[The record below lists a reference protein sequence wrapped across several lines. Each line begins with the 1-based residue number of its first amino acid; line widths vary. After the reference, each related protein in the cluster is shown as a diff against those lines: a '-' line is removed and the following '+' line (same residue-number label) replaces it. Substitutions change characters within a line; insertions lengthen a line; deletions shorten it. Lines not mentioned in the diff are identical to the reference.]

1 MRTRLESG
9 IRSRQAQ
16 HGAAL
21 MIMVIVMVTGL
32 TTLVVRSLSI
42 VDIRN
47 ERQAKTSTALAQA
60 KDALIGYAIT
70 YGDTHIGE
78 VHGYLPCPDIDG
90 KDISGNPAEG
100 SAKANCGN
108 KNVSQIGRLPW
119 RTLNLAPLRDGDS
132 ECLWYA
138 VSGTYKNNPQ
148 TGLMNWDNNGQFQ
161 VYAADGTRLDSNN
174 NQIVAVIFA
183 PGMARD
189 GQNRSNSGAPICG
202 GNYNAPAYLDSNTT
216 HGINNASVSTVA
228 SAVSRFVQ
236 GENDGAVN
244 DRMVFITRQE
254 LWSAMLKRSDFT
266 QRLKDMTRV
275 VAECLASYGR
285 NNSNPDNYS
294 LPWPAPISLSDYA
307 VNDNYN
313 DDDNRYAG
321 RVPHQI
327 YTSKID
333 SANDMSG
340 YRLMTS
346 GNGLNCPHYDATPS
360 GELERLY
367 PWWNN
372 WKDHLF
378 YALSEE
384 YRPRIYDTGS
394 CFGDC
399 VWLRNNGHRYAA
411 IVLFAGSAL
420 SGQDRAS
427 TSTGNT
433 ERGQL
438 GKYLE
443 GLNLS
448 SYPNYGGNHEYEAG
462 NPTSS
467 FNDILYCIDTGSSL
481 DVEECPSS

>member
-1 MRTRLESG
+1 MRTRPESA
-9 IRSRQAQ
+9 IRSRRAQ
-16 HGAAL
+16 RGAAL

-32 TTLVVRSLSI
+32 TTLLVRSLSS

-47 ERQAKTSTALAQA
+47 ERQTKTSAALAQA

-90 KDISGNPAEG
+90 SSGEG
-100 SAKANCGN
+100 SSESPTCGLQ
-108 KNVSQIGRLPW
+108 NVSQIGRLPW
-119 RTLNLAPLRDGDS
+119 RTLGLGPLRDGNS

-138 VSGTYKNNPQ
+138 VSGTYKSSPK
-148 TGLMNWDNNGQFQ
+148 TGLMNWDTNGQFQ

-183 PGMARD
+183 PGTARD
-189 GQNRSNSGAPICG
+189 GQNRSGSGAPICG
-202 GNYNAPAYLDSNTT
+202 GNYNAPAYLDSNTA
-216 HGINNASVSTVA
+216 HSINNASVSTVA
-228 SAVSRFVQ
+228 STVSKFIQ
-236 GENDGAVN
+236 GENDGQVN
-244 DRMVFITRQE
+244 DRMVFITRLD
-254 LWSAMLKRSDFT
+254 LWNAMLKRSDFV
-266 QRLKDMTRV
+266 QRLKDMTRA
-275 VAECLASYGR
+275 VAGCLASYGR
-285 NNSNPDNYS
+285 NNDNPDNYS
-294 LPWPAPISLSDYA
+294 LPWPAPLSLSDYA
-307 VNDNYN
+307 INDNYN
-313 DDDNRYAG
+313 DDDHTYAG
-321 RVPHQI
+321 RVPHQV
-327 YTSKID
+327 YTSKND
-333 SANDMSG
+333 SDNDMSG

-346 GNGLNCPHYDATPS
+346 GNGLNCPHFDATPS
-360 GELERLY
+360 NELERLY
-367 PWWNN
+367 PWWDN

-384 YRPRIYDTGS
+384 YRPRTYDTGS
-394 CFGDC
+394 CVGDC

-427 TSTGNT
+427 TSTNNT

-448 SYPNYGGNHEYEAG
+448 SYPNYGGDNEYEAG

-467 FNDILYCIDTGSSL
+467 FNDILYCINTGSSL
-481 DVEECPSS
+481 NVEECPLS

>member
-1 MRTRLESG
+1 
-9 IRSRQAQ
+9 
-16 HGAAL
+16 
-21 MIMVIVMVTGL
+21 MIMLVVMVTGL
-32 TTLVVRSLSI
+32 TALLVRSLSTA
-42 VDIRN
+42 DIRN
-47 ERQAKTSTALAQA
+47 ERQAKASAALAHA

-70 YGDTHIGE
+70 YGDIHVDQ

-90 KDISGNPAEG
+90 SNGEG
-100 SAKANCGN
+100 SAQLSCGI
-108 KNVSQIGRLPW
+108 KDVSQIGRLPW
-119 RTLNLAPLRDGDS
+119 RTLGLGPLRDGDS

-148 TGLMNWDNNGQFQ
+148 TGLMNWDTNGQFRA
-161 VYAADGTRLDSNN
+161 YAADGTRLDSDY
-174 NQIVAVIFA
+174 NQVVAVIFA
-183 PGMARD
+183 PGVAQD
-189 GQNRSNSGAPICG
+189 GQDRSGNVAPICG
-202 GNYNAPAYLDSNTT
+202 GNYSAAAYLDANTT
-216 HGINNASVSTVA
+216 HSINNASISTVA
-228 SAVSRFVQ
+228 SAVSKFIQ
-236 GENDGAVN
+236 GENDGEVN
-244 DRMVFITRQE
+244 DRMVFITRQD
-254 LWSAMLKRSDFT
+254 LWNAMLKRSDFT
-266 QRLKDMTRV
+266 QKLKDMTRV

-285 NNSNPDNYS
+285 NNDNPDNYS
-294 LPWPAPISLSDYA
+294 LPWPAPLSLGEYA

-313 DDDNRYAG
+313 DDDNIYAG

-327 YTSKID
+327 YTSKYD
-333 SANDMSG
+333 SINDMSG

-346 GNGLNCPHYDATPS
+346 NGLNCPHYDATPS
-360 GELERLY
+360 NELERLY
-367 PWWNN
+367 PWWYN

-384 YRPRIYDTGS
+384 YRPRTDDTGS
-394 CFGDC
+394 CGDC

-427 TSTGNT
+427 TSTSNT

-448 SYPNYGGNHEYEAG
+448 SYPNYGGNNEYETG
-462 NPTSS
+462 DTTGS

-481 DVEECPSS
+481 DVVECPQS

>member
-1 MRTRLESG
+1 MRTRPESA
-9 IRSRQAQ
+9 IRSRRAQ
-16 HGAAL
+16 RGAAL

-32 TTLVVRSLSI
+32 TTLLVRSLSS

-47 ERQAKTSTALAQA
+47 ERQTKTSAALAQA

-90 KDISGNPAEG
+90 SSGEG
-100 SAKANCGN
+100 SSESPTCGLQ
-108 KNVSQIGRLPW
+108 NVSQIGRLPW
-119 RTLNLAPLRDGDS
+119 RTLGLGPLRDGNS

-138 VSGTYKNNPQ
+138 VSGTYKSSPK
-148 TGLMNWDNNGQFQ
+148 TGLMNWDTNGQFQ

-183 PGMARD
+183 PGTARD
-189 GQNRSNSGAPICG
+189 GQNRSGSGAPICG
-202 GNYNAPAYLDSNTT
+202 GNYNAPAYLDSNTA
-216 HGINNASVSTVA
+216 HSINNASVSTVA
-228 SAVSRFVQ
+228 STVSKFIQ
-236 GENDGAVN
+236 GENDGQVN
-244 DRMVFITRQE
+244 DRMVFITRLD
-254 LWSAMLKRSDFT
+254 LWNAMLKRSDFV
-266 QRLKDMTRV
+266 QRLKDMTRA
-275 VAECLASYGR
+275 VAGCLASYGR
-285 NNSNPDNYS
+285 NNDNPDNYS
-294 LPWPAPISLSDYA
+294 LPWPAPLSLSDYA
-307 VNDNYN
+307 INDNYN
-313 DDDNRYAG
+313 DDDHTYAG
-321 RVPHQI
+321 RVPHQV
-327 YTSKID
+327 YTSKND
-333 SANDMSG
+333 SDNDMSG

-346 GNGLNCPHYDATPS
+346 GNGLNCPHFDATPS
-360 GELERLY
+360 NELERLY
-367 PWWNN
+367 PWWDN

-384 YRPRIYDTGS
+384 YRPRTYDTGS
-394 CFGDC
+394 CVGDC

-411 IVLFAGSAL
+411 IVLFAGSTL

-427 TSTGNT
+427 TSTNNT

-448 SYPNYGGNHEYEAG
+448 SYPNYGGDNEYEAG

-467 FNDILYCIDTGSSL
+467 FNDILYCINTGSSL
-481 DVEECPSS
+481 NVEECPLS

>member
-9 IRSRQAQ
+9 IRSRHAQ
-16 HGAAL
+16 RGATL

-32 TTLVVRSLSI
+32 TTLLVRSLSI

-47 ERQAKTSTALAQA
+47 ERQAKTSAALAQA

-70 YGDTHIGE
+70 YGDTHVGE

-161 VYAADGTRLDSNN
+161 AYAADGTRLDSNN
-174 NQIVAVIFA
+174 SQIVAVIFA
-183 PGMARD
+183 PGTARD
-189 GQNRSNSGAPICG
+189 GQGRSGGGAPICG
-202 GNYNAPAYLDSNTT
+202 GNYNASAYLDSNTT
-216 HGINNASVSTVA
+216 HGINNANINTVA
-228 SAVSRFVQ
+228 SAVSKFIQ
-236 GENDGAVN
+236 GENDGEVN
-244 DRMVFITRQE
+244 DRMVFITRQD
-254 LWSAMLKRSDFT
+254 LWNAMLKRSDFIQT
-266 QRLKDMTRV
+266 LKDMTRA
-275 VAECLASYGR
+275 VAECLASYGH
-285 NNSNPDNYS
+285 NNDNPDNDS
-294 LPWPAPISLSDYA
+294 LPWPALLSLSDYA
-307 VNDNYN
+307 INDNYN
-313 DDDNRYAG
+313 DDDNTYAG
-321 RVPHQI
+321 RVPHQV
-327 YTSKID
+327 YTSKSD
-333 SANDMSG
+333 SDNDMSG

-360 GELERLY
+360 NELERLY

-384 YRPRIYDTGS
+384 YRPRPNDTGS
-394 CFGDC
+394 CVGDC

-420 SGQDRAS
+420 SGRDRAS
-427 TSTGNT
+427 ISTSNT

-438 GKYLE
+438 AKYLE
-443 GLNLS
+443 GLNLD
-448 SYPNYGGNHEYEAG
+448 SYPNYGGDNEYEAG
-462 NPTSS
+462 DTTDS
-467 FNDILYCIDTGSSL
+467 FNDILYCIDSGSSL
-481 DVEECPSS
+481 NVEECPLS